1 MRFITDAGLR
11 RFDECEDGAPVMVLN
26 ADGQWVAATVQA
38 LGSQEV
44 WELEVERGGVKHIIR
59 TTANHLWPISY
70 PMRRFQGRQPHLLR
84 TDQLDR
90 IAGSSEWKLQ
100 TIHPVERPALDL
112 DGVLHGI
119 TFGDGSRHKSSQGR
133 QEYCQVYLCNDPNG
147 VDSRN
152 LAELFE
158 EAGYHTIDRQDCDQ
172 IRIYGLPK
180 HWKTLPSTDAS
191 PEYLRGFVAG
201 WFAADG
207 HVDGHTDERGSL
219 STLSSVNYEALEW
232 LQVIAPRAGLAVS
245 TQIQEHTSN
254 SSACG
259 PTRWYALSLVK
270 KTLDEDFFLL
280 DEKRARFTAARF
292 SKHWK
297 IVSVRNTGQT
307 MPVYCVQEP
316 GEHLFVI
323 EGNILT
329 HNCTITYRPDEV
341 IDLMKWVWEHR
352 EHLGGITFLPAFD
365 ANYAQMPY
373 EEITKEEYERRIAE
387 FPYIDFSKIY
397 RYEDRDLTNVAQEV
411 ACISGS
417 CELDA

>member
-1 MRFITDAGLR
+1 
-11 RFDECEDGAPVMVLN
+11 
-26 ADGQWVAATVQA
+26 
-38 LGSQEV
+38 
-44 WELEVERGGVKHIIR
+44 
-59 TTANHLWPISY
+59 
-70 PMRRFQGRQPHLLR
+70 
-84 TDQLDR
+84 
-90 IAGSSEWKLQ
+90 
-100 TIHPVERPALDL
+100 
-112 DGVLHGI
+112 
-119 TFGDGSRHKSSQGR
+119 
-133 QEYCQVYLCNDPNG
+133 
-147 VDSRN
+147 
-152 LAELFE
+152 
-158 EAGYHTIDRQDCDQ
+158 
-172 IRIYGLPK
+172 
-180 HWKTLPSTDAS
+180 
-191 PEYLRGFVAG
+191 
-201 WFAADG
+201 
-207 HVDGHTDERGSL
+207 
-219 STLSSVNYEALEW
+219 
-232 LQVIAPRAGLAVS
+232 
-245 TQIQEHTSN
+245 
-254 SSACG
+254 
-259 PTRWYALSLVK
+259 LSLVK